1 MNSQAIKNT
10 LFFLLIIGF
19 LGNIIFYFD
28 LISTNFLLTF
38 IGVIGQV
45 AAALL
50 IINEGKTVKSKK
62 KVIQLFVFG
71 VIAVIGMGFKMA
83 DFPGAD
89 ILLLLGMGGV
99 LISYNVFLIK
109 RKKRVLLDY
118 FKLIWSN
125 FFILSRLFILL
136 HIPTGNELKLVEGA
150 LFIGLFVVYS
160 RKKLANEK
168 GLGTKD

>member
-1 MNSQAIKNT
+1 M
-10 LFFLLIIGF
+10 
-19 LGNIIFYFD
+19 
-28 LISTNFLLTF
+28 
-38 IGVIGQV
+38 
-45 AAALL
+45 
-50 IINEGKTVKSKK
+50 
-62 KVIQLFVFG
+62 
-71 VIAVIGMGFKMA
+71 IGMGFKMA

-89 ILLLLGMGGV
+89 ILLLIGMGGV

-160 RKKLANEK
+160 KARKKN
-168 GLGTKD
+168 

>member
-1 MNSQAIKNT
+1 MNSQTVKNT
-10 LFFLLIIGF
+10 LIFLLIIGF
-19 LGNIIFYFD
+19 IGNIIFYFD
-28 LISTNFLLTF
+28 LIPNHFLLTF
-38 IGVIGQV
+38 ITVIGQV
-45 AAALL
+45 AAAVL
-50 IINEGKTVKSKK
+50 IINDGKTVKSKK
-62 KVIQLFVFG
+62 KVIQLFIFG

-83 DFPGAD
+83 HFPGAD

-150 LFIGLFVVYS
+150 HFIGLFIVYS
-160 RKKLANEK
+160 RKKLANS
-168 GLGTKD
+168 